1 MRESFA
7 QTQIPAQGKDAV
19 PYPTWL
25 EIVQLIGRHGAELF
39 FGTEAGTGSDLDID
53 TPFDPA
59 AVLIYN
65 ETNDALFVHLPTMDA
80 AKAVEIAAVA
90 TQAQVVVAI
99 AANGITLGTK
109 KFTLGTNADLNTA
122 ADVIHYMA
130 IGARDAGG
138 SA

>member
-1 MRESFA
+1 MRESYA
-7 QTQIPAQGKDAV
+7 QTQVPTQGKDAV
-19 PYPTWL
+19 PYATWL
-25 EIVQLIGRHGAELF
+25 EIANKLLRNGVEAF
-39 FGTEAGTGSDLDID
+39 FGTVAGTGGALDVD

-65 ETNDALFVHLPTMDA
+65 ETNDALFLFLPSMDA

-99 AANGITLGTK
+99 AANGITLGVK

-130 IGARDAGG
+130 LGARDVGG
-138 SA
+138 SL